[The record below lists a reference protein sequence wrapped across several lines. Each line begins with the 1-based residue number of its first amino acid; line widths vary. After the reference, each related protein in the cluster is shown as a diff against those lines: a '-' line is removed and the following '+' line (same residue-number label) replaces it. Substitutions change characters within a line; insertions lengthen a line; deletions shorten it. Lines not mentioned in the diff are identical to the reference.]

1 MLITLEGI
9 EGSGKST
16 QMKRIAAHLES
27 KGRRCVLTREPGDT
41 AIGRKIRAILLDPA
55 NAELTALS
63 ELFLYAADRA
73 QHLGER
79 VLPALEAGDIVVSDR
94 FFDATTAYQG
104 HARGL
109 DLGVIEKIHDM
120 VLRGVRPDLTLLL
133 DLPPEAGLARAIS
146 AIEVGDRTVDESR
159 FEQEAMAFHKKVRQG
174 YLSIAAEE
182 PDRFEV
188 IDATRSVAEVSE
200 AILSAIDAR
209 LTRSTE

>member
-16 QMKRIAAHLES
+16 QMKRIAAHLKN

-41 AIGRKIRAILLDPA
+41 AIGKKIRAILLDPENGA
-55 NAELTALS
+55 LTSLS

-79 VLPALEAGDIVVSDR
+79 VLPSLAAGDIVVSDR

-109 DLGVIEKIHDM
+109 DLAVIEKIHDM
-120 VLRGVRPDLTLLL
+120 VLKGLRPDVTLLL
-133 DLPPEAGLARAIS
+133 DLPPEVGLRRALS
-146 AIEVGDRTVDESR
+146 AIEAGDRTVSESR
-159 FEQEAMAFHKKVRQG
+159 FEQEAMAFHEKVRKG
-174 YLSIAAEE
+174 YLALAAAE
-182 PDRFEV
+182 PNRFVV
-188 IDATRSVAEVSE
+188 IDATASVDEVTE
-200 AILSAIDAR
+200 EILATIDAR
-209 LTRSTE
+209 LTRNRG